1 MFTGIVTEVG
11 RIESVRALDG
21 GSELTIAAPRSAPR
35 LSLGSSIAV
44 NGVCLTVTKLA
55 PPNFTVQA
63 VGATMTQTAFG
74 FPDDLTGSTVNL
86 EPSLKAGDELG
97 GHLVAG
103 HVDGVGSIYRL
114 ESRGDAIYLTVSI
127 PVELA
132 RYVAR
137 RGSIALDGVSLTV
150 ADLEEEGDGCRII
163 VSIIPHTWTH
173 TIMNEYQPGR
183 PVNLEVDTVA
193 RYLERLVIARGPIP
207 LEGQ

>member
-11 RIESVRALDG
+11 RIESVRPLNG
-21 GSELTIAAPRSAPR
+21 GCELTIAAPRSAPR

-44 NGVCLTVTKLA
+44 NGVCLTVTALA
-55 PPNFTVQA
+55 PPNVTVQA
-63 VGATMTQTAFG
+63 VGATMSHTTFG

-97 GHLVAG
+97 GHLVSG
-103 HVDGVGSIYRL
+103 HVDGVGSVVHL
-114 ESRGDAIYLTVSI
+114 ESRGDAFYLTISI
-127 PVELA
+127 PAGLA

-150 ADLEEEGDGCRII
+150 ADLEGDGDGCRII
-163 VSIIPHTWTH
+163 LSIIPYTWTH
-173 TIMNEYQPGR
+173 TIMNEYRPGR

-193 RYLERLVIARGPIP
+193 RYLERLLVTRGVAP
-207 LEGQ
+207 LEG